1 MLSNQKLQNSLNEI
15 KEISHMDTA
24 LFTAKGKL
32 VAHTE
37 EMPLPEALEQQV
49 VVDFAESLA
58 EKQTYQDY
66 HLYKVMVEGET
77 EYILV
82 CLVKEESFLVC
93 AQMAVC
99 QIRNL
104 VMSFAE
110 QFDRNNFMQNIILGN
125 MLIVDIYGKAK
136 KHHIQEVPRVVF
148 VIDTGSKNNDMAME
162 LVKNLADIRSKD
174 FVTCVDQH
182 SIVLIKDVSHIKE
195 EEMEEHLSKIAGSL
209 ADNLH
214 MEAMIRVRVGYGNV
228 VTQLPEIAE
237 SYQEALEVGRVF
249 YAKYDT
255 ISYGKLGIGRLIYQ
269 LPMSLCNMFI
279 KEVFG
284 EKIPDI
290 LDDEEAM
297 STINKFFENNLNISE
312 TARQLYVHR
321 NTLVYRLERIEK
333 AIGLDIRTFDD
344 AMTFRIAVMVI
355 AHMRDQM

>member
-15 KEISHMDTA
+15 KEISRMDTA

-37 EMPLPEALEQQV
+37 DMPLPEALEQQV

-82 CLVKEESFLVC
+82 CLVNEESFLVC

-110 QFDRNNFMQNIILGN
+110 QFDRNNFMQNILLGN

-148 VIDTGSKNNDMAME
+148 VIGDGTGKKSGRYSFKRFCDLRGSAQYCTGKRCFSYKRGGDGRSS
-162 LVKNLADIRSKD
+162 VKN
-174 FVTCVDQH
+174 C
-182 SIVLIKDVSHIKE
+182 
-195 EEMEEHLSKIAGSL
+195 
-209 ADNLH
+209 
-214 MEAMIRVRVGYGNV
+214 
-228 VTQLPEIAE
+228 
-237 SYQEALEVGRVF
+237 
-249 YAKYDT
+249 
-255 ISYGKLGIGRLIYQ
+255 
-269 LPMSLCNMFI
+269 
-279 KEVFG
+279 
-284 EKIPDI
+284 
-290 LDDEEAM
+290 
-297 STINKFFENNLNISE
+297 
-312 TARQLYVHR
+312 RQSCR
-321 NTLVYRLERIEK
+321 
-333 AIGLDIRTFDD
+333 
-344 AMTFRIAVMVI
+344 
-355 AHMRDQM
+355 

>member
-1 MLSNQKLQNSLNEI
+1 MFSNQKLQNSLNEI

-136 KHHIQEVPRVVF
+136 KHHIQEVPREF
-148 VIDTGSKNNDMAME
+148 
-162 LVKNLADIRSKD
+162 L
-174 FVTCVDQH
+174 
-182 SIVLIKDVSHIKE
+182 
-195 EEMEEHLSKIAGSL
+195 
-209 ADNLH
+209 
-214 MEAMIRVRVGYGNV
+214 
-228 VTQLPEIAE
+228 
-237 SYQEALEVGRVF
+237 
-249 YAKYDT
+249 
-255 ISYGKLGIGRLIYQ
+255 
-269 LPMSLCNMFI
+269 
-279 KEVFG
+279 
-284 EKIPDI
+284 
-290 LDDEEAM
+290 
-297 STINKFFENNLNISE
+297 
-312 TARQLYVHR
+312 
-321 NTLVYRLERIEK
+321 
-333 AIGLDIRTFDD
+333 
-344 AMTFRIAVMVI
+344 
-355 AHMRDQM
+355 

>member
-37 EMPLPEALEQQV
+37 EMPLLEALEQQV

-125 MLIVDIYGKAK
+125 MLIVDIYGKSN
-136 KHHIQEVPRVVF
+136 QLSYRTSSTVSCFRLGF
-148 VIDTGSKNNDMAME
+148 CFS
-162 LVKNLADIRSKD
+162 LVYLYLYCYRW
-174 FVTCVDQH
+174 
-182 SIVLIKDVSHIKE
+182 
-195 EEMEEHLSKIAGSL
+195 
-209 ADNLH
+209 
-214 MEAMIRVRVGYGNV
+214 
-228 VTQLPEIAE
+228 
-237 SYQEALEVGRVF
+237 
-249 YAKYDT
+249 
-255 ISYGKLGIGRLIYQ
+255 LIY
-269 LPMSLCNMFI
+269 
-279 KEVFG
+279 
-284 EKIPDI
+284 I
-290 LDDEEAM
+290 L
-297 STINKFFENNLNISE
+297 
-312 TARQLYVHR
+312 
-321 NTLVYRLERIEK
+321 
-333 AIGLDIRTFDD
+333 
-344 AMTFRIAVMVI
+344 
-355 AHMRDQM
+355 

>member
-195 EEMEEHLSKIAGSL
+195 EEMEECLSKIAGSL

-237 SYQEALEVGRVF
+237 SYQEARMALEVGRVF

-297 STINKFFENNLNISE
+297 STINKFL
-312 TARQLYVHR
+312 
-321 NTLVYRLERIEK
+321 RI
-333 AIGLDIRTFDD
+333 I
-344 AMTFRIAVMVI
+344 
-355 AHMRDQM
+355 